1 MKRVQGT
8 AEHIP
13 AEPEHA
19 QEKKIPKVVT
29 QPKEVFDH
37 QYLEP
42 LRGLIFLGNLQ
53 HEYELGGHS
62 FLLKTMSEGDILRV
76 GQLTKDYRG
85 SLSEYE
91 SQRVYTVAASIVN
104 VDGKPLLEPL
114 SDDDKKYDM
123 LYEKAQVVKKWYPAV
138 VHFLHDRYLELE
150 QSAIDAT
157 MALKK

>member
-1 MKRVQGT
+1 
-8 AEHIP
+8 
-13 AEPEHA
+13 
-19 QEKKIPKVVT
+19 
-29 QPKEVFDH
+29 
-37 QYLEP
+37 
-42 LRGLIFLGNLQ
+42 
-53 HEYELGGHS
+53 
-62 FLLKTMSEGDILRV
+62 MSEGDILRV